1 MLFKKDDTVLVPLD
15 EKRETFNVGKV
26 VRFRMEVE
34 MPDGSRTL
42 CSPEGCYLVADKEV
56 VIPCRPQ
63 NL

>member
-42 CSPEGCYLVADKEV
+42 CSPEGCYLVAGKEV

-63 NL
+63 NS

>member
-1 MLFKKDDTVLVPLD
+1 MLFKKDDKVLVPLD
-15 EKRETFNVGKV
+15 EKRETFGVGTV
-26 VRFRMEVE
+26 VRFRLEVE
-34 MPDGSRTL
+34 LANGSRTL

>member
-26 VRFRMEVE
+26 VRFCMEVE

>member
-34 MPDGSRTL
+34 LADGSRTL

-56 VIPCRPQ
+56 VLPCRPQ
-63 NL
+63 SL